1 MTTPKEEQKHTLLPC
16 PFCGGIVCS
25 YSQQSRYDPE
35 NSKSRNGLL
44 YRPTI
49 SIYCGACSLSM
60 TTDADLSDPFG
71 NKSYALINAKW
82 NTRKADCHEEL
93 VAIAIRDYFRET
105 VDQEHYADGDF
116 AIKGDEWVSI
126 GEQDI
131 NVAALAKDI
140 LAALARATNHQG
152 EPS

>member
-1 MTTPKEEQKHTLLPC
+1 MTTPKEEQKHTDLREC
-16 PFCGGIVCS
+16 PFCLNGEGEIKRGYEHGSMLYFTRCVAHINPKHVIAAYGIT
-25 YSQQSRYDPE
+25 Q
-35 NSKSRNGLL
+35 
-44 YRPTI
+44 
-49 SIYCGACSLSM
+49 A
-60 TTDADLSDPFG
+60 DADI
-71 NKSYALINAKW
+71 AW